1 MSGARRSVWAVPVAV
16 VAVGVLMVAVFP
28 TRTYLAQRASVRAA
42 EQQLGVIDEQ
52 NRLLE
57 ERVRLLNDETEIE
70 RLAREEYHLV
80 HPGEEA
86 YALVPQPTPPSSPPP
101 VGTPPGAFLDERNA
115 WEKARDWLADR
126 F

>member
-1 MSGARRSVWAVPVAV
+1 MSGARRSVWVVPVAV
-16 VAVGVLMVAVFP
+16 VAVGVLLVAVFP

-42 EQQLGVIDEQ
+42 EQQLGVIDQQ

-80 HPGEEA
+80 RPGEEA
-86 YALVPQPTPPSSPPP
+86 YALVPPPTPPAPPPP
-101 VGTPPGAFLDERNA
+101 VGTPPVAPLDERNA